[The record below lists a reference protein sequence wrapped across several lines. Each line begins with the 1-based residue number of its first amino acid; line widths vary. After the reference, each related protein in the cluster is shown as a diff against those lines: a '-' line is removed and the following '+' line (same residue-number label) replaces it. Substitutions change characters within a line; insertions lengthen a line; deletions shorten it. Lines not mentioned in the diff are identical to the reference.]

1 MDKEE
6 SEESNLAS
14 QPITR
19 TELQVLTARNLRFSE
34 QLRAQKRFITSEL
47 GAQDNRIIELNKKNQ
62 VLQTRVNTLTKKTKQ
77 QEEQIASI
85 TSQVHLLTNQVDF
98 LMARL
103 RQQEQQEQQE
113 QPEEQQPAQEG
124 QLGNIVQ
131 E

>member
-1 MDKEE
+1 MEEEE
-6 SEESNLAS
+6 SDKPTLAS
-14 QPITR
+14 LPIIR
-19 TELQVLTARNLRFSE
+19 TELQVLTSRTSRFSN
-34 QLRAQKRFITSEL
+34 QLRIQKRFIISEL
-47 GAQDNRIIELNKKNQ
+47 GAQDKRITELNKKNQ

-113 QPEEQQPAQEG
+113 QPEEQQPSQEG
-124 QLGNIVQ
+124 QLGIIVQ

>member
-1 MDKEE
+1 MEEEE
-6 SEESNLAS
+6 SEEPTLAS
-14 QPITR
+14 LPIIR
-19 TELQVLTARNLRFSE
+19 TELQVLTSRTSRFSN
-34 QLRAQKRFITSEL
+34 QLRNQRRFITSDF
-47 GAQDNRIIELNKKNQ
+47 GAQNNWIIELNKKNQ

-98 LMARL
+98 LMVRL
-103 RQQEQQEQQE
+103 REQEQQEQQE
-113 QPEEQQPAQEG
+113 QQEEQQPAQEG

>member
-1 MDKEE
+1 MEE
-6 SEESNLAS
+6 EEGEEPNLAS
-14 QPITR
+14 LPIIR
-19 TELQVLTARNLRFSE
+19 TELQVLTSRTSRFSN
-34 QLRAQKRFITSEL
+34 QLRNQKRFIISEL
-47 GAQDNRIIELNKKNQ
+47 GAQDNRITELNKKNQ

-98 LMARL
+98 LMERL

>member
-1 MDKEE
+1 MEEEE
-6 SEESNLAS
+6 SEEPTLAS
-14 QPITR
+14 LPIIR
-19 TELQVLTARNLRFSE
+19 TELQVLTSRTTRFSN
-34 QLRAQKRFITSEL
+34 QLRNQKNFIISEL
-47 GAQDNRIIELNKKNQ
+47 GAQEDRITGLSKKNQ
-62 VLQTRVNTLTKKTKQ
+62 VLQAKVKTLTKKNKQ

-103 RQQEQQEQQE
+103 REQEQQE
-113 QPEEQQPAQEG
+113 QPEQPEEQQQAQEG